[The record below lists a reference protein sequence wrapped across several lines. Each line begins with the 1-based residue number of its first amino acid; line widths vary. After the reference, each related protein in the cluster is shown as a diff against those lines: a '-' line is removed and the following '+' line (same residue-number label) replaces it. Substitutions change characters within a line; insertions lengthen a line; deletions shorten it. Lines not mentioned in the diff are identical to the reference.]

1 MSVVGSGPRGGQLGW
16 VDEEG
21 GFVGVD
27 MVTGR
32 LSGRR
37 MSSYDLVVVSVS
49 PSGRRAAKAAASAGR
64 RVVLVLPP
72 GGVDDPLPEV
82 PVDNGLLTGG
92 DPTATALLTALV
104 GPVQAYE
111 PARAVLRQGRL
122 RALPLA
128 RRDVMA
134 LLPAATLPPAAT
146 AWARARAASELARLL
161 GGGVEQRSYR
171 DWVVQRFGEPVYTAL
186 FARYG
191 ERRFGPPAEVV
202 CGVARVH
209 HGLPRAE
216 YAASQAF
223 SAGRVEGGYEV
234 VRAELTGITNGG
246 LDTAA
251 GRFEGPIWAD
261 LPPAQVIALLGA
273 AASEEARVDAS
284 HLVARHAVEV
294 VLRGGQDLPFETHLL
309 DADGPFYRVVRPGLL
324 PAGGPSDRLVVHANV
339 ADADSRWSGTDGALV
354 SEAVHDLEKVGVTG
368 VSADS
373 AVVRRL
379 RWHAPVWRP
388 AHLTRLR
395 NHVLGLD
402 DHGVTPIGRVGL
414 TAWFDAGGE
423 ASLLAGLLA
432 EEPVSARELVRLHV
446 EPPVLDGAERAR
458 LTTFITR

>member
-1 MSVVGSGPRGGQLGW
+1 M
-16 VDEEG
+16 
-21 GFVGVD
+21 
-27 MVTGR
+27 
-32 LSGRR
+32 
-37 MSSYDLVVVSVS
+37 
-49 PSGRRAAKAAASAGR
+49 
-64 RVVLVLPP
+64 VLVLPP
-72 GGVDDPLPEV
+72 GVPDDPLPEV

-92 DPTATALLTALV
+92 DPVATSLLTTLV
-104 GPVQAYE
+104 GPVQAFA

-122 RALPLA
+122 RSLPLS
-128 RRDVMA
+128 RRDVLA
-134 LLPAATLPPAAT
+134 LLPAATLPPAAS

-171 DWVVQRFGEPVYTAL
+171 DWVVQRFGEPVYAAL

-209 HGLPRAE
+209 HGQPRAE
-216 YAASQAF
+216 YAPVEGF
-223 SAGRVEGGYEV
+223 SAGRLEGGYSV
-234 VRAELTGITNGG
+234 VRAEPKGITSGG
-246 LDTAA
+246 LDTSE

-261 LPPAQVIALLGA
+261 LPPARVIALLGA
-273 AASEEARVDAS
+273 AGSEEARVDAS
-284 HLVARHAVEV
+284 HLVARHAVEI
-294 VLRGGQDLPFETHLL
+294 VLRGGEGLPFETHLL

-324 PAGGPSDRLVVHANV
+324 PSGGPADRLVVHAHV
-339 ADADSRWSGTDGALV
+339 AETDSRWTGADGALV
-354 SEAVHDLEKVGVTG
+354 AEAVHDLEKVGVTG
-368 VSADS
+368 VSGDG

-379 RWHAPVWRP
+379 PWHAPVWRP

-395 NHVLGLD
+395 NHVLGLE

-458 LTTFITR
+458 LTTFLTR